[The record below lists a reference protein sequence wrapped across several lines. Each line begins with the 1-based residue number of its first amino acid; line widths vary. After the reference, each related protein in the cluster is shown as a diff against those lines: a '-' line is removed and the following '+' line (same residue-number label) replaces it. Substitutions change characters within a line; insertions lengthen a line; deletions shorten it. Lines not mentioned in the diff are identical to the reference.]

1 MSYLEWEGEG
11 RQIYWVMGELLM
23 HFVSNIQCNLPCCI
37 CFDNTK
43 SVVGPRITLMVIGF
57 TLGVLGEECFSFF
70 VTDFIHYI
78 LFNLLIQDS
87 KWCVG

>member
-23 HFVSNIQCNLPCCI
+23 HFVSNIQCYLPCCI

-43 SVVGPRITLMVIGF
+43 SVVCPRITLMVIGF

-70 VTDFIHYI
+70 VTAFIHYI

-87 KWCVG
+87 KEVC